1 MKVFISYA
9 PVDAELAR
17 RVADVLRA
25 SGFQVWDNSQILPGD
40 NWGAKLAE
48 ALQDSEAMVVLLT
61 PNSLRSP
68 NIQFEV
74 GYALGNRDYKDRVVP
89 VIAAPPE
96 QLPDEDIPWV
106 LNRFQV
112 IHLNDEDRDGEGLQR
127 IAHVLQAA

>member
-9 PVDAELAR
+9 SVDSELAR

-74 GYALGNRDYKDRVVP
+74 GYALGNKDYKDRVIP
-89 VIAAPPE
+89 VIAAPPD
-96 QLPDEDIPWV
+96 QLPNEDIPWV

-112 IHLNDEDRDGEGLQR
+112 IHLKDEDRDGEGLQR
-127 IAHVLQAA
+127 IAQVLQAA

>member
-17 RVADVLRA
+17 RVADVLKA
-25 SGFQVWDNSQILPGD
+25 AGFQVWDNSQVLPGD

-68 NIQFEV
+68 NIQFEWATRWATGTIKIV
-74 GYALGNRDYKDRVVP
+74 WSLLLRLLLTNCQTRTFRGFLTDSK
-89 VIAAPPE
+89 
-96 QLPDEDIPWV
+96 
-106 LNRFQV
+106 
-112 IHLNDEDRDGEGLQR
+112 
-127 IAHVLQAA
+127 

>member
-89 VIAAPPE
+89 VIAAPPD
-96 QLPDEDIPWV
+96 QLPNEDIPWV

-112 IHLNDEDRDGEGLQR
+112 IYLKDEDRDGEGLQR

>member
-74 GYALGNRDYKDRVVP
+74 GYALGNKDYKDRVVP
-89 VIAAPPE
+89 VIAAPPD
-96 QLPDEDIPWV
+96 QLANEDIPWV

-112 IHLNDEDRDGEGLQR
+112 IHLKDEDRDEEGLQR
-127 IAHVLQAA
+127 IAQVLQAA